1 MYGRGVLFV
10 PGTRWG
16 GVRKA
21 STVWRQVATA
31 RGSESSAAKSV
42 LGICGGADTEF
53 RMDRSRERSL
63 KHQRCRPKECQ
74 RREKGSL
81 QLIEA
86 PRKPQ
91 PNADSQTSPV
101 PTPTPNRC

>member
-42 LGICGGADTEF
+42 LGICGGAL
-53 RMDRSRERSL
+53 RHSAS
-63 KHQRCRPKECQ
+63 K
-74 RREKGSL
+74 
-81 QLIEA
+81 
-86 PRKPQ
+86 
-91 PNADSQTSPV
+91 
-101 PTPTPNRC
+101 

>member
-10 PGTRWG
+10 PRTHCGGVRKASTVWRQVATAHGPEPSAAKSVQGTRCG

-42 LGICGGADTEF
+42 LGISGGAL
-53 RMDRSRERSL
+53 RHSVS
-63 KHQRCRPKECQ
+63 K
-74 RREKGSL
+74 
-81 QLIEA
+81 
-86 PRKPQ
+86 
-91 PNADSQTSPV
+91 
-101 PTPTPNRC
+101 